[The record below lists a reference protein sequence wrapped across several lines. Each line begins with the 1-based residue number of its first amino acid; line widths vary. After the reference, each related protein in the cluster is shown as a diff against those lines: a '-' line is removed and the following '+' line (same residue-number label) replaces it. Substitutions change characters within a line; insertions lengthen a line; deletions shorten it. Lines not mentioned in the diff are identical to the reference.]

1 MLIHNDTTAELA
13 VELLIHYSFDL
24 SGYTASELMSRW
36 QQRYPDSWVHLAV
49 VEALYQGRYKAISV
63 EQILALWQRRGQAY
77 YHFNMEFERLVC
89 SKFPQKLHS
98 QTSPQVYVNQK
109 THDLPIA
116 IAPPTQLTPITE
128 EVKTAEKL
136 AKSQEEQTNMDQST
150 TQESPAN
157 SIHSPIGQ
165 FTPRTSDRSEVFTS
179 KLKAIVKQED

>member
-24 SGYTASELMSRW
+24 SGYSASELMSRW

-89 SKFPQKLHS
+89 SRFPQKLHS
-98 QTSPQVYVNQK
+98 QINPQVYTNPK
-109 THDLPIA
+109 THDLPLALAPESVAKVAEVVEEPETRSEERQIA
-116 IAPPTQLTPITE
+116 IDHT
-128 EVKTAEKL
+128 
-136 AKSQEEQTNMDQST
+136 TNEQST
-150 TQESPAN
+150 A
-157 SIHSPIGQ
+157 IHSPIGQ

-179 KLKAIVKQED
+179 KLKAIVKQEE

>member
-24 SGYTASELMSRW
+24 SGYSASELMSRW

-89 SKFPQKLHS
+89 SRFPQKLHS
-98 QTSPQVYVNQK
+98 QINPQVYTNQK
-109 THDLPIA
+109 THDLPLA
-116 IAPPTQLTPITE
+116 IAPATVAPIA
-128 EVKTAEKL
+128 EVKAEETL
-136 AKSQEEQTNMDQST
+136 ETRSEEWENIAQTTHEQP
-150 TQESPAN
+150 PAT
-157 SIHSPIGQ
+157 HSPIGQ